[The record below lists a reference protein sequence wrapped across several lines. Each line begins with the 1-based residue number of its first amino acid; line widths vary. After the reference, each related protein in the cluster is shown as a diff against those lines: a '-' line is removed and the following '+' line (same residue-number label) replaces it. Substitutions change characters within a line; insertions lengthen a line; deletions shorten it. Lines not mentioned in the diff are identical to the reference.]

1 MFNFIVNKY
10 KQQKIQNMPS
20 NKIKQ
25 QALLN
30 RLSNQN
36 KLHRQVPRQ
45 VQGPRQVYRQVP
57 RQGHRKVQNLVK
69 SFNCLPIKYTSVF
82 NKNVNKIINI
92 YQPHYINGR
101 SPGFGDYL
109 RGCICLYQI
118 SKVLNIEFDM
128 DLSHHPLS
136 SFLLNNNSNN
146 IDYTNISFYYN
157 LNNINMQTTNPDF
170 LNNFIDNL
178 NTINEVTYSLFSN
191 AFPIYSEI
199 TQECKNFIK
208 NKITP
213 NNVIEQ
219 NINDILNSMQL
230 NKHNYSILHIRSGD
244 NYLIND
250 DNYNI
255 NYINKLYK
263 IISQNTNNNTTYII
277 LSDSI
282 KLKKLIKLRFSNFY
296 TELKQITHIGELSI
310 NTSESIINT
319 LTDFYLMSY
328 SQNIISISSY
338 EWGSGFSEW
347 CSIIY
352 NIPYLKIVITQ

>member
-1 MFNFIVNKY
+1 
-10 KQQKIQNMPS
+10 
-20 NKIKQ
+20 
-25 QALLN
+25 
-30 RLSNQN
+30 
-36 KLHRQVPRQ
+36 
-45 VQGPRQVYRQVP
+45 
-57 RQGHRKVQNLVK
+57 
-69 SFNCLPIKYTSVF
+69 
-82 NKNVNKIINI
+82 
-92 YQPHYINGR
+92 
-101 SPGFGDYL
+101 
-109 RGCICLYQI
+109 
-118 SKVLNIEFDM
+118 
-128 DLSHHPLS
+128 
-136 SFLLNNNSNN
+136 
-146 IDYTNISFYYN
+146 
-157 LNNINMQTTNPDF
+157 MQTTNPDF

-263 IISQNTNNNTTYII
+263 IISQNTNNNTRYII